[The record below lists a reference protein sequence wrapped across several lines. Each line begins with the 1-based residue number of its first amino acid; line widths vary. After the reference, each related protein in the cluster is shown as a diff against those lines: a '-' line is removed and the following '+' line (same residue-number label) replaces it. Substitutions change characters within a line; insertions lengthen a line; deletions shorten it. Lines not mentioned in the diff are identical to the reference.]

1 MASDSTSLQAFA
13 GAEQGLL
20 RVGRVVGSGL
30 LFATFGVGAVIL
42 AAVLIPIAVWLRR
55 GAEPSDLIAQ
65 RWIQRSFALYVRFGR
80 AIQMWDFDASSLA
93 PLAQGPYLVVAN
105 HPSLMDV
112 VFLISGMPQADC
124 VVKSEAWDNPA
135 LRLIVRAA
143 NYIPNDDGE
152 SLVQECIRRLQA
164 GRSVILFPEGS
175 RSPDRGLA
183 AFKRGAAH
191 AALGSGCRILPVA
204 IDCQPPALKKGQAWH
219 AIPLE
224 KPCYAFDIGQPLEAG
239 DLVESGAS
247 PAQAARRVTA
257 WLRSYF
263 EARLDH
269 GLA

>member
-1 MASDSTSLQAFA
+1 MASDSTSLQALA

-20 RVGRVVGSGL
+20 RVGRVAGSGL
-30 LFATFGVGAVIL
+30 LFATFGAGAVIL

-80 AIQMWDFDASSLA
+80 AIRMWGFDPAQLA
-93 PLAQGPYLVVAN
+93 PLSKGSYLVVAN

-124 VVKSEAWDNPA
+124 VVKREAWDNPA

-152 SLVQECIRRLQA
+152 ALVDECIRRLRA

-175 RSPDRGLA
+175 RSPDYALA
-183 AFKRGAAH
+183 PFKRGAAH

-204 IDCQPPALKKGQAWH
+204 IDCRPPALKKGQAWH

-224 KPCYAFDIGQPLEAG
+224 KPCYAFDVGEPVEAG
-239 DLVESGAS
+239 DLVDDGVP
-247 PAQAARRVTA
+247 PAQAARRITA

-263 EARLDH
+263 EARLKH
-269 GLA
+269 GLV